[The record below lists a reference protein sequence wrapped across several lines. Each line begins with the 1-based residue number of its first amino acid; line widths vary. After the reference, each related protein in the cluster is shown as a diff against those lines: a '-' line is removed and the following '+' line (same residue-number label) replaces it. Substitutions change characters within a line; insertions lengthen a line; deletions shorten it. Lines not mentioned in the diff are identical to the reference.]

1 MTIAI
6 AAIGGGILGGL
17 IIGLILTG
25 LLDAVYG
32 RPG

>member
-1 MTIAI
+1 MIIAI

-17 IIGLILTG
+17 IIGLIITG

-32 RPG
+32 RTG

>member
-17 IIGLILTG
+17 IIGVIITG
-25 LLDAVYG
+25 LLAAVYG
-32 RPG
+32 RTG

>member
-17 IIGLILTG
+17 LIGLIITG
-25 LLDAVYG
+25 LLDAVCG
-32 RPG
+32 RTG

>member
-17 IIGLILTG
+17 IIGLIITG

-32 RPG
+32 RTG

>member
-1 MTIAI
+1 MAIAI

-17 IIGLILTG
+17 IIGVIITG

-32 RPG
+32 RTG